1 MIKYNCYFLRNKLD
15 LRSRFAREYMHRFI
29 SFHSFSFDDEPMQS
43 TGGESD
49 SYKHCTSNN
58 KMHEMMQTFSR
69 IVVIKVIE
77 EI

>member
-49 SYKHCTSNN
+49 SYKHCTSKD
-58 KMHEMMQTFSR
+58 KMHEMTQTSLR
-69 IVVIKVIE
+69 ITVIKGMIE
-77 EI
+77 I